1 MRERARALLG
11 ELAQLPVIP
20 ERADQMLQISARD
33 DVTIEE
39 LLEVIERDPVLSAMV
54 LRVVNSA
61 AFGLG
66 RSVTNLSQALV
77 LLGTSH
83 VRSVALAAAM
93 ASALS
98 SERTTVSWRNSF
110 AVACISR
117 TVAHQVAPNESATA
131 FACGLLHDV
140 GDIVLQSQ
148 LPEEA
153 EKIDRL
159 VAEGRARLEAEVLVL
174 GTDHPTIGAALA
186 EHWGLPPLIND
197 VIEHHHD
204 WAGASGKPK
213 PSIESLSS
221 EVGRLTAVVA
231 IAEAIWVELDGNHY
245 SAEVADVGELAGALQ
260 LKNLDELLVA
270 ARDDVDRHLGATG
283 MAPSASSTLA

>member
-1 MRERARALLG
+1 LLG
-11 ELAQLPVIP
+11 EVAQLPVIP

-66 RSVTNLSQALV
+66 RAVTNLSQALV

-83 VRSVALAAAM
+83 VRSLALAAAM
-93 ASALS
+93 ASTLS
-98 SERTTVSWRNSF
+98 NDRTSAGWRNSF

-117 TVAHQVAPNESATA
+117 TIAHQIAPNEAATA

-140 GDIVLQSQ
+140 GDIVVQSQ
-148 LPEEA
+148 LSEEA
-153 EKIDRL
+153 EKIDRF
-159 VAEGRARLEAEVLVL
+159 VSEGTPRLAAEVMVL
-174 GTDHPTIGAALA
+174 GADHPTIGAALA
-186 EHWGLPPLIND
+186 EHWSLPGLLAD

-204 WAGASGKPK
+204 WAVVPGRST
-213 PSIESLSS
+213 PSIESLST
-221 EVGRLTAVVA
+221 EVGRLTAVVGL
-231 IAEAIWVELDGNHY
+231 AEAIWVSLDGNDY
-245 SAEVADVGELAGALQ
+245 GTEVADIETLAGVL
-260 LKNLDELLVA
+260 NISRIDELVLA

-283 MAPSASSTLA
+283 MAPAAASKLAL